1 MEILD
6 SSIYATQPL
15 PLQKQLK
22 TLLSESPQYP
32 VEDEILGIIV
42 PDSNLL
48 CGGPV
53 AADVFKTIAGKAYD
67 TVVIVS
73 SSHTGPFK
81 RMTICNLDSYRTP
94 LGDVPINEK
103 VCHELCDEDDDIY
116 LDDQGHFH
124 NKGIDV
130 QLPFLQTALDNFD
143 IVPIVMGEESP
154 EFCRELGAAIG
165 EIMFNRR
172 TLVVASVDVVSSTR
186 EELEKFQQ
194 LFESNNTRDLIPM
207 LNRQDMTLQGRGPLI
222 VAMLAAQHRNA
233 RRFQVLSLQQPENTN
248 PGWIGAY
255 ISK

>member
-22 TLLSESPQYP
+22 TLLSESTQYP
-32 VEDEILGIIV
+32 VEDDILGIIV

-53 AADVFKTIAGKAYD
+53 AANVFKTLAGKSYD
-67 TVVIVS
+67 TVIIVG
-73 SSHTGPFK
+73 SSHVGPFK
-81 RMTICNLDSYRTP
+81 RMTICNLNAYRTP

-116 LDDQGHFH
+116 LDDTGHYH

-130 QLPFLQTALDNFD
+130 QLPFLQETLGDFD
-143 IVPIVMGEESP
+143 VVPIVMGEETP
-154 EFCRELGAAIG
+154 EFCKELGAAIG
-165 EIMFNRR
+165 EIMFNRK
-172 TLVVASVDVVSSTR
+172 TLVVASVDILASAQ
-186 EELEKFQQ
+186 EDLEQFQA
-194 LFESNNTRDLIPM
+194 LFEANDIQKLIPM
-207 LNRQDMTLQGRGPLI
+207 LNRQEISLQGRGPLL
-222 VAMLAAQHRNA
+222 VAMIAAQRRRA
-233 RRFQVLSLQQPENTN
+233 RRFKILDLQRPENAT
-248 PGWIGAY
+248 PGFIGAY

>member
-22 TLLSESPQYP
+22 TLLSESSQYP

-48 CGGPV
+48 SGGPV
-53 AADVFKTIAGKAYD
+53 AANVFKTIAGKSYD

-81 RMTICNLDSYRTP
+81 RMTICNLNSYRTP

-130 QLPFLQTALDNFD
+130 QLPFLQTALDDFD

-154 EFCRELGAAIG
+154 EFCKELGAAIG
-165 EIMFNRR
+165 EIMFNRK
-172 TLVVASVDVVSSTR
+172 TLVVASVDVLSSTQ
-186 EELEKFQQ
+186 EELEKFQT
-194 LFESNNTRDLIPM
+194 LFESSNTRDLIPM
-207 LNRQDMTLQGRGPLI
+207 LNRQDMALQGRGPLL

-233 RRFQVLSLQQPENTN
+233 RRFQVLELKQPENSN